1 MATGSVYINT
11 VIQNVAD
18 SKLYVERGAF
28 ATWRTTGTSPAMPI
42 ATPMPSE
49 KALGKRPRQEYENEE
64 ARGSESES
72 DDEEEG
78 DDKRERGVISLSD
91 SDE

>member
-1 MATGSVYINT
+1 M
-11 VIQNVAD
+11 IQNVAD

-42 ATPMPSE
+42 ATPMPSATPVPSE

-72 DDEEEG
+72 DDDEEG